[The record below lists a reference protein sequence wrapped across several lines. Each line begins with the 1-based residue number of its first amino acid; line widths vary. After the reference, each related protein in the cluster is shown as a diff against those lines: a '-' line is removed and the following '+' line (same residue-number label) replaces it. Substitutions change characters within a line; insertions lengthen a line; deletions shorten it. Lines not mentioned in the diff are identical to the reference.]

1 MRYKDKATIKQV
13 TNHQNKPETDYYGQ
27 NMTNRQRERIRERFL
42 KEFRTMITDK
52 IWWDSLSGNEKTE
65 VAHEYRKLPDGSNN
79 LKELM
84 KQFPGDIA
92 YIRDKK
98 IDVLGL

>member
-1 MRYKDKATIKQV
+1 MRYRDKATIKQV
-13 TNHQNKPETDYYGQ
+13 TTHQNKPETNYYL
-27 NMTNRQRERIRERFL
+27 MTDRQRNRIRERFL

-84 KQFPGDIA
+84 KQFPGDVA

-98 IDVLGL
+98 IDVLGI

>member
-13 TNHQNKPETDYYGQ
+13 TNHQNKPETNYYGE
-27 NMTNRQRERIRERFL
+27 NMTTRQRERIRERFL
-42 KEFRTMITDK
+42 KEFRTMMPDK

-79 LKELM
+79 LKDLV
-84 KQFPGDIA
+84 KKFPGDVA

-98 IDVLGL
+98 IDVLGI